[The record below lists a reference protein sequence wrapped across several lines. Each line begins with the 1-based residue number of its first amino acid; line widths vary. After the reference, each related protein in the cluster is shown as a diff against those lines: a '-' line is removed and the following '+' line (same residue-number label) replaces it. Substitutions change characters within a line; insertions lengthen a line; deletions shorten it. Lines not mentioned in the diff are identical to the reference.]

1 MHSRSH
7 EHLVQNPLETDRQPQ
22 IAMVEEC
29 VGLKNQFVNGKYW
42 YRDPDEQ
49 YLDDTKSSG
58 HCDFAE
64 MKTKSRR
71 NIEDGID
78 VVHIMKAPEKPN
90 AVICEVALIKF

>member
-29 VGLKNQFVNGKYW
+29 VGLKNQFVNGKCW
-42 YRDPDEQ
+42 HRDPDEQ
-49 YLDDTKSSG
+49 HLDDTKSRG

-64 MKTKSRR
+64 MKTKSGRD
-71 NIEDGID
+71 IEVGID

-90 AVICEVALIKF
+90 AVICEMPPIKC